1 MRLVARQDRKGRRSR
16 ADEPK
21 TFEGKNMSTKIN
33 RNESVFGKA
42 VANDEIAD
50 FMRLLNIARDI
61 FKQELAIVEIMPG
74 GLTNK
79 NYRIVTE
86 DGTQLAIRLAGKG
99 TADYINRPGEKQNAS
114 QMAFQ
119 GIAPEIYYYDEKTGS
134 QIVEYIDAPTMHP
147 ADFQTRTEVMEKAG
161 RVMNKYHNSGATFG
175 SSFDPIAKVKEYVA
189 ILEENGYDKR
199 YFDEGWD
206 RMAETLEKIAA
217 AYAKKAA
224 PVAPCHCDTLAENF
238 MLQEDGTMRVI
249 DWEYSGMTDPYYD
262 CACVCVENPLDDE
275 CEKVYFGAYCG
286 GEPTEEQKARLLINK
301 FLVTTHWSTW
311 SLVQIVNGKD
321 ADFYW
326 EYGRVRAVQA
336 CSFLD
341 NPNFDKYLELISE

>member
-1 MRLVARQDRKGRRSR
+1 M
-16 ADEPK
+16 
-21 TFEGKNMSTKIN
+21 TTKIN
-33 RNESVFGKA
+33 KNVSVFGDA

-50 FMRLLNIARDI
+50 FMRLLNITREI
-61 FKQELAIVEIMPG
+61 FKQEFAIVEIMPG

-79 NYRIVTE
+79 NYRVVLE
-86 DGTQLAIRLAGKG
+86 VGTQLAIRLAGKG
-99 TADYINRPGEKQNAS
+99 TANYINRPGEKVNAS

-119 GIAPEIYYYDEKTGS
+119 GIAPEIFYYDEKTGS

-161 RVMNKYHNSGATFG
+161 AVMSKYHNSGAEFA
-175 SSFDPIAKVKEYVA
+175 SHFDPIAKVEEYKA
-189 ILEENGYDKR
+189 ILAEHEYTKR
-199 YFDEGWD
+199 YDGWS
-206 RMAETLEKIAA
+206 RMVDALDKISA
-217 AYAKKAA
+217 AYAKK
-224 PVAPCHCDTLAENF
+224 PHPLAPCHCDTLAENF

-262 CACVCVENPLDDE
+262 CACVCVENPLDDA

-286 GEPTEEQKARLLINK
+286 GEPTDEQKARLLINK

-311 SLVQIVNGKD
+311 SLVQICYGKD
-321 ADFYW
+321 EDFYW
-326 EYGRVRAVQA
+326 EYGRTRAVQA

-341 NPNFDKYLELISE
+341 DPNFERYLELISE